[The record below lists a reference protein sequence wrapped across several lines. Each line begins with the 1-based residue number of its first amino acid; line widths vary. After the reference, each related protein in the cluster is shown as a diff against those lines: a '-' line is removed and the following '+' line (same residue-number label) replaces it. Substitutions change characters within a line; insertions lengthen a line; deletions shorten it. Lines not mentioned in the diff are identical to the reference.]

1 MIRRRLSRTVT
12 LLVVAAAALTAGCEV
27 EWIKQVAY
35 ENLGAFVVDI
45 VQTGVNQTINN

>member
-1 MIRRRLSRTVT
+1 MIRRRLSRAVT
-12 LLVVAAAALTAGCEV
+12 LLVLATAAFTAGCEV
-27 EWIKQVAY
+27 DWVKQVAY